1 MSNLL
6 IRLFEVASGKRKTF
20 FVIIGLV
27 LAIALFFAS
36 RLRLKE
42 DISAMMPRD
51 PKIEKM
57 NQIIQHS
64 RFSDKLVVNVFLK
77 DSSAPSDPELLIA
90 FADSLSDALKPL
102 EPGYIEQVR
111 SSISD
116 HAVAD
121 IFASVNDHLPVFLTE
136 EDYERLDTI
145 LRPENLRRQL
155 ENNYKLLVSPAS
167 LVIKKTVIQD
177 PLGISGNVLK
187 KLRNLEVEDNFDLY
201 DNHILTKDRKNL
213 LLFVVPANPPN
224 ETGINSMM
232 LKKMDSVFAVVGQ
245 RFDHSIEAQYFG
257 AAAMAAGNAERI
269 KSDLMITITLAVA
282 VLVLFMGVFFKRA
295 GIVLIIFLPVLIGGI
310 ISLAVMYFLKKEVS
324 AIALGMGSVL
334 LGITVDYSL
343 HIFTHYRSTGSVRA
357 VLKDLPVP
365 LMLSGFITAS
375 SFLCLMFVKSD
386 ALKDLGLFAAISVIN
401 ALLAGLIVLPHF
413 LRKTKRKEK
422 GPGASI
428 SFIERFTAYRY
439 DRNKGLLVVI
449 IVVTVVSLFTAGN
462 VRFETDMMKMNYVS
476 DKLYEAEKNL
486 YKISNIAHKSLYVV
500 ASGNSLEETLE
511 ANEGVAAALARLK
524 EEGVVRSVAGV
535 NDFLISQR
543 MQQQR
548 IDRWNQFWTAERKD
562 SLSKHLLDI
571 GADYKFSAQA
581 FTPFLNSLRYE
592 YKPVA
597 ITDLGEMKRLFFDE
611 YLSERSSMVTLASLL
626 KVDPDKKDLVQEY
639 IQENDHVTILDRQYM
654 TSRFVELMRD
664 DFNTLEALSLGL
676 VFLVLVLSY
685 GRLELGVI
693 AFVPM
698 ILSWLW
704 TLGLMGLLGIKFNII
719 NIIISTFILGL
730 GIDYSIFIMSGLM
743 DEYAKGAKHLATFK
757 TSIFLSAFTSI
768 TGIGA
773 LIFAEHPALRSV
785 AVLSI
790 IGMCSVITI
799 SFVLQPLLFRLL
811 ITDRVKKGLNP
822 VTAESILVSI
832 WVYSIFIT
840 GCSILTILATLVLPV
855 LPLRRTVKKKTYHRL
870 LTGLARFL
878 IRTAPRKR
886 LTILDKENEN
896 FDKPAIVISNHQSF
910 LDILMMLAVS
920 PRLILM
926 TNHWVWN
933 SPIIGPLVRY
943 ADSLPAFEGIESN
956 TDLIL
961 DKLEEGFS
969 IVIFPEGTRSAD
981 GKIHRFHKG
990 AFYLAEKYG
999 IDILPVV
1006 IHGAG
1011 ETIAKGDLMV
1021 NNTGITLRF
1030 LPRITP
1036 ESQEFGT
1043 TYQEKSKA
1051 IRKYFLAEYQK
1062 LKEDIETPAYLKNR
1076 LIQKYIY
1083 KGPVLEWYC
1092 RIKLRLENN
1101 YALYDR
1107 LLPHSGKIVDVG
1119 CGYGFMSYMLAML
1132 NDNRQILGMDYDSE
1146 KVEVASHCYRKPAN
1160 VKFEIAD
1167 VTRYQLPE
1175 ADAFVLSDVLHY
1187 LSVAEQKEV
1196 LKQCAEK
1203 LNPGGILLIRE
1214 GDKDHVDRHNRT
1226 RITEFFSTRIMRFNK
1241 VHNRLTFLSGK
1252 ELEAVCTALGLSF
1265 EVADKGST
1273 TSNSL
1278 FVARKT
1284 IAEYNGI

>member
-6 IRLFEVASGKRKTF
+6 IRLFEAASGKRSTF

-64 RFSDKLVVNVFLK
+64 RFSDKLVVNIFLK
-77 DSSAPSDPELLIA
+77 DSLAQSDPDLLIA
-90 FADSLSDALKPL
+90 FADSLSDALQPL
-102 EPGYIEQVR
+102 VPGYLEQVR
-111 SSISD
+111 DKVSD
-116 HAVAD
+116 HAITD
-121 IFASVNDHLPVFLTE
+121 IFASVNDNLPVFLTE

-145 LRPENLRRQL
+145 LQPDNLRRQL
-155 ENNYKLLVSPAS
+155 ENNYKLLISPAS
-167 LVIKKTVIQD
+167 LVMKKIVIQD
-177 PLGISGNVLK
+177 PLGMSGNVLK
-187 KLRNLEVEDNFDLY
+187 KLRNLEVEDNFELY

-213 LLFVVPANPPN
+213 LLFIVPANPPN
-224 ETGINSMM
+224 ETGINSIM
-232 LKKMDSVFAVVGQ
+232 LQKMDSVFAAVGQ
-245 RFDHSIEAQYFG
+245 SFDHTIEAQYFG

-269 KSDLMITITLAVA
+269 KSDLMITITLAVT
-282 VLVLFMGVFFKRA
+282 VLVVFMGLFFRRA
-295 GIVLIIFLPVLIGGI
+295 GIVLIIFLPVIIGGI
-310 ISLAVMYFLKKEVS
+310 ISLAVMYFLKHEVS

-343 HIFTHYRSTGSVRA
+343 HIFTHFRNTGSVKA
-357 VLKDLPVP
+357 VLRDLPMP
-365 LMLSGFITAS
+365 LMLSGVITAS

-413 LRKTKRKEK
+413 LKKTRKKEDD
-422 GPGASI
+422 PGSGI
-428 SFIERFTAYRY
+428 SFIDRFTSYRY
-439 DRNKGLLVVI
+439 DRNKGLLAAIAI
-449 IVVTVVSLFTAGN
+449 ITLVSFFTAGN
-462 VRFETDMMKMNYVS
+462 FRFETDMMKMNYVS

-486 YKISNIAHKSLYVV
+486 YRISNIAHKSLYVV
-500 ASGNSLEETLE
+500 ASGNSLEEALE
-511 ANEGVAAALARLK
+511 ANEGVSAALVRLK
-524 EEGVVRSVAGV
+524 EEGVVRSIAGV

-543 MQQQR
+543 TQQQR

-562 SLSKHLLDI
+562 SVRRHLLDI
-571 GADYKFSAQA
+571 GSSYKFSGQA
-581 FTPFLNSLRYE
+581 FAPFFKSLGHE

-597 ITDLGEMKRLFFDE
+597 ITDLSEMKRLFFDE

-626 KVDPDKKDLVQEY
+626 KVDPDKKELVQEY
-639 IQENDHVTILDRQYM
+639 ISEDDHITILDRQYM
-654 TSRFVELMRD
+654 TSRFVELMSE
-664 DFNTLEALSLGL
+664 DFNTLEVLSLGL

-685 GRLELGVI
+685 GRLELGII

-743 DEYAKGAKHLATFK
+743 DEYTRGIRHLATFK

-811 ITDRVKKGLNP
+811 ISDRVQKGYNP
-822 VTAESILVSI
+822 ATAAALLVSV
-832 WVYSIFIT
+832 WVYSIFII
-840 GCSILTILATLVLPV
+840 GCVILTILATLVFPV
-855 LPLRRTVKKKTYHRL
+855 LPLQRSSKKKAYHRL
-870 LTGLARFL
+870 LTGFARLL
-878 IRTAPRKR
+878 IRIAPGKR
-886 LTILDKENEN
+886 LTILDQGNEN
-896 FDKPAIVISNHQSF
+896 FGKPAIVISNHQSF
-910 LDILMMLAVS
+910 LDILIMLAVS

-926 TNHWVWN
+926 TNQWVWN
-933 SPIIGPLVRY
+933 SPIVGPLVRY
-943 ADSLPAFEGIESN
+943 ADSVPAFEGIESN
-956 TDLIL
+956 TDLVL
-961 DKLEEGFS
+961 DKLREGFS

-981 GKIHRFHKG
+981 GKVHRFHKG

-1006 IHGAG
+1006 MHGAG
-1011 ETIAKGDLMV
+1011 ETIAKGDLMI
-1021 NNTGITLRF
+1021 NNTGVTLRF

-1036 ESQEFGT
+1036 DDPGFGT
-1043 TYQEKSKA
+1043 TYQERAKA
-1051 IRKYFLAEYQK
+1051 VRRYFSSEYEK
-1062 LKEDIETPAYLKNR
+1062 LREHVETPGYLKKR
-1076 LIQKYIY
+1076 LVQNYIY

-1092 RIKLRLENN
+1092 RIKLRLEKN
-1101 YALYDR
+1101 YELYNR
-1107 LLPHSGKIVDVG
+1107 LLPDSGTIVDIG
-1119 CGYGFMSYMLAML
+1119 CGYGFMPQMLAML
-1132 NDNRQILGMDYDSE
+1132 KGKREIIGLDYDRE
-1146 KVEVASHCYRKPAN
+1146 KIEVASHCYRKPAN
-1160 VKFEIAD
+1160 VQFEVAD
-1167 VTRYQLPE
+1167 ITRYQLPA

-1187 LSVAEQKEV
+1187 LPAPEQKEV
-1196 LKQCAEK
+1196 LGQCAAK
-1203 LNPGGILLIRE
+1203 LNAGGVLLIRE
-1214 GDKDHVDRHNRT
+1214 GDSDHPERHRRT
-1226 RITEFFSTRIMRFNK
+1226 RLTEFFSTRIMSFNK
-1241 VHNRLTFLSGK
+1241 AKNRLAFLSGK
-1252 ELEAVCTALGLSF
+1252 DLEALCIDLGLDF
-1265 EVADKGST
+1265 EVAAKGSS

-1278 FVARKT
+1278 FVARK
-1284 IAEYNGI
+1284 IIRAEDEI

>member
-6 IRLFEVASGKRKTF
+6 IRLFEVASLKRRSF

-64 RFSDKLVVNVFLK
+64 RFSDKLVVNIFLK
-77 DSSAPSDPELLIA
+77 DTLAKSDPDLLIA
-90 FADSLSDALKPL
+90 YADSLSDALQPL

-111 SSISD
+111 AKVSD
-116 HAVAD
+116 HAITD
-121 IFASVNDHLPVFLTE
+121 IFASVNDNLPVFLTE

-145 LRPENLRRQL
+145 LQPDNLRKQL
-155 ENNYKLLVSPAS
+155 ENNYKLLISPAS
-167 LVIKKTVIQD
+167 LVIKKIVIQD
-177 PLGISGNVLK
+177 PLTISGNVLK
-187 KLRNLEVEDNFDLY
+187 KLRNLEVEDNFELY

-213 LLFVVPANPPN
+213 LLFIVPANPPN
-224 ETGINSMM
+224 ETGLNSVM
-232 LKKMDSVFAVVGQ
+232 LQKLDSVLVATGQ
-245 RFDHSIEAQYFG
+245 SFNNKIEVQYFG

-269 KSDLMITITLAVA
+269 KSDLMITITLAVT
-282 VLVLFMGVFFKRA
+282 VLVVFMGLFFKRA
-295 GIVLIIFLPVLIGGI
+295 EIVLIIFLPVVIGGI
-310 ISLAVMYFLKKEVS
+310 ISLAVMYFLKQEVS

-343 HIFTHYRSTGSVRA
+343 HIFTHFRNTGSVKA

-413 LRKTKRKEK
+413 LKKTKRNES
-422 GPGASI
+422 GPGSSI
-428 SFIERFTAYRY
+428 SFIERFTSYRY
-439 DRNKGLLVVI
+439 DRNKGLLVAI
-449 IVVTVVSLFTAGN
+449 ILITIISLFTAGS

-476 DKLYEAEKNL
+476 EKLYEAEKNL

-511 ANEGVAAALARLK
+511 ANENVAKALVRLK
-524 EEGVVRSVAGV
+524 EEGIVRSIAGV

-543 MQQQR
+543 TQQQR
-548 IDRWNQFWTAERKD
+548 IDRWNQFWTSERKD
-562 SLSKHLLDI
+562 SLGKYLLTI
-571 GADYKFSAQA
+571 GADYKFSERA
-581 FTPFLNSLRYE
+581 FTPFLNSLQRE

-626 KVDPDKKDLVQEY
+626 KVDPEKKELVQEY
-639 IQENDHVTILDRQYM
+639 IPENEHVTILDRQYM

-664 DFNTLEALSLGL
+664 DFNTLEVLSLGL

-685 GRLELGVI
+685 GRLELGII

-743 DEYAKGAKHLATFK
+743 DEYIRGIKHLATFK

-811 ITDRVKKGLNP
+811 ISDRVKQGHNP

-832 WVYSIFIT
+832 WVYTIFII
-840 GCSILTILATLVLPV
+840 GCIILTILATMVLPV
-855 LPLRRTVKKKTYHRL
+855 LPLRRPLKKKAYHWL
-870 LTGLARFL
+870 LTGFARLL

-886 LTILDKENEN
+886 LTILGKKNES

-920 PRLILM
+920 PKLILM

-933 SPIIGPLVRY
+933 SPIVGPLVRY
-943 ADSLPAFEGIESN
+943 ADSVPAFEGIESN

-961 DKLEEGFS
+961 DKLKEGFS
-969 IVIFPEGTRSAD
+969 IVIFPEGTRSVD

-990 AFYLAEKYG
+990 AFFLAEKYG

-1011 ETIAKGDLMV
+1011 ETIAKGDLIV

-1030 LPRITP
+1030 LPRIT
-1036 ESQEFGT
+1036 SDNKEFGT
-1043 TYQEKSKA
+1043 TYQDKSKA
-1051 IRKYFLAEYQK
+1051 VRRYFASEYQK
-1062 LKEDIETPAYLKNR
+1062 LKADIETPAYLKKR

-1101 YALYDR
+1101 YELYNR
-1107 LLPHSGKIVDVG
+1107 LLPDSGKIVDIG
-1119 CGYGFMSYMLAML
+1119 CGYGFMSQMLAML
-1132 NDNRQILGMDYDSE
+1132 NEQREIVGIDYDNG
-1146 KVEVASHCYRKPAN
+1146 KIEVASHCYRKPAN
-1160 VKFEIAD
+1160 VQFEVAD
-1167 VTRYQLPE
+1167 ITQYPLPE

-1187 LSVAEQKEV
+1187 LPLSDQKEV
-1196 LKQCAEK
+1196 LRQCAVK
-1203 LNPGGILLIRE
+1203 LNEGGILLIRE
-1214 GDKDHVDRHNRT
+1214 GDKDYADRHSRT
-1226 RITEFFSTRIMRFNK
+1226 RLTEFFSTKIMRFNK
-1241 VHNRLTFLSGK
+1241 VSNRLAFLSGK
-1252 ELEAVCTALGLSF
+1252 DLEAICTDLGLSF
-1265 EVADKGST
+1265 ELADKASS

-1278 FVARKT
+1278 FVARKVIT
-1284 IAEYNGI
+1284 AQDGI